1 MLRGEIPVW
10 FFLNLGLISLS
21 FNSAFRRT
29 NVDPQF
35 RYDLYTRRY
44 WGAGRLWLSGY
55 YKMGELMDS
64 SLEQRKHDLAY
75 WRSQGKDV

>member
-1 MLRGEIPVW
+1 MENNSIYRD
-10 FFLNLGLISLS
+10 FNYCS
-21 FNSAFRRT
+21 FPLYRRT
-29 NVDPQF
+29 NRDPQF
-35 RYDLYTRRY
+35 RYDLHTGKY
-44 WGAGRLWLSGY
+44 WGAGTYWLSGY

>member
-1 MLRGEIPVW
+1 MSHYLALDLPLTDVC
-10 FFLNLGLISLS
+10 
-21 FNSAFRRT
+21 RRT